1 MTEDP
6 SHTALALPS
15 ERDTARFGAALAA
28 LLAPGDTVLLRG
40 PLGAGKSV
48 LARAVIRALM
58 DDPEAEIPSPSY
70 TLVNIYETPRGA
82 VWHADLYRLSGEVDE
97 IEELGLGEAMGTAL
111 VLVEWPERLG
121 AALPARRIEVQMTAG
136 TRPDERHAEVMLV
149 GPDWEAVARM
159 LAKWT

>member
-1 MTEDP
+1 M
-6 SHTALALPS
+6 
-15 ERDTARFGAALAA
+15 ARSVEGVREKKSAALA
-28 LLAPGDTVLLRG
+28 
-40 PLGAGKSV
+40 SV
-48 LARAVIRALM
+48 
-58 DDPEAEIPSPSY
+58 
-70 TLVNIYETPRGA
+70 
-82 VWHADLYRLSGEVDE
+82 
-97 IEELGLGEAMGTAL
+97 GTAL